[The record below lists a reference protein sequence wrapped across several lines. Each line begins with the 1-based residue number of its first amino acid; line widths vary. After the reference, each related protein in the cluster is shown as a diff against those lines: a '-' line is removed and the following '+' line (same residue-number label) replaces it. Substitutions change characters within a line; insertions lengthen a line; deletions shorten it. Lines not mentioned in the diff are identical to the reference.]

1 MSRPGDKL
9 IQLSGKILGE
19 TTKAVRFSVEGVAG
33 FGLSQN
39 SFRTVWLPLSQIKA
53 IVRQPPASS
62 EDDTLEVSEWIWR
75 QKIEDSWGGNDP
87 VKAGTSEVDLEQ
99 ADDLDDLE
107 DLEDYDDE
115 VPPW

>member
-39 SFRTVWLPLSQIKA
+39 LFRTVWLPLSQIKT
-53 IVRQPPASS
+53 IVRQPPASP

-99 ADDLDDLE
+99 ADDLE